1 MVEGKEKETSKKF
14 VLTIKKKKK
23 ICRTKQRK
31 RLMGVNSFFCVCP
44 KYKNKAH

>member
-14 VLTIKKKKK
+14 VLTIKKK

-31 RLMGVNSFFCVCP
+31 GLMGVNSFFCVCP
-44 KYKNKAH
+44 KYKNKVY